1 MNWKLRFQ
9 NPATLTA
16 LIAALVAF
24 VYQVLSIMGITTT
37 IDQSFFVQLG
47 GVVVTLLVALG
58 VIVDPTTAGIDDSAR
73 ALTYDAPY
81 VEVPK
86 PKSTF
91 SEAEMQEFFG
101 ASEKQQATKESKPIK
116 YLHLWGRTIYWGT
129 EGPATAKEGDIWI
142 NRLEQDSVYKYGSG
156 KWAKT
161 NTNAII
167 DED

>member
-58 VIVDPTTAGIDDSAR
+58 VIVDPTTAGIEDSEK
-73 ALTYDAPY
+73 ALSY
-81 VEVPK
+81 EK
-86 PKSTF
+86 PKNDKDTPTPQFSATDFDKFINTTEDHFINQSTNKF
-91 SEAEMQEFFG
+91 
-101 ASEKQQATKESKPIK
+101 IK
-116 YLHLWGRTIYWGT
+116 VWGQTVYWGT
-129 EGPATAKEGDIWI
+129 EIPQTGKDGDIWLDRANNDMI
-142 NRLEQDSVYKYGSG
+142 RKWQNG
-156 KWAKT
+156 KWQQT
-161 NTNAII
+161 NQYAIVST
-167 DED
+167 E